1 MWQEGDVLTMR
12 IRSHRT
18 WFVCE
23 VYDVLDGEPRTLVT
37 TTDDACS
44 WLSESLV
51 PWLLWSQNS
60 TATTDEPSA

>member
-12 IRSHRT
+12 IRSHST

-23 VYDVLDGEPRTLVT
+23 VYDVLGGEPRTLIT
-37 TTDDACS
+37 TTDDVCS

-51 PWLLWSQNS
+51 PWLLSSQNW
-60 TATTDEPSA
+60 TATTDAGSA